1 MTNLTIAYLAV
12 LTFFTSTVSFAQDS
26 LITELAKNNVTTF
39 LKAQNTFIGPG
50 WKIITQQAK
59 KCDNVLIGEDH
70 FTNEIPDF
78 VAALS
83 VEIKFDNFITE
94 IDPYSAKILET
105 EITNLSTQDF
115 NKYRNDFG
123 NTFGFFALQPEFN
136 LLQQLVKSNTKLF
149 GTDQISS
156 VADRLICSKLQK
168 ITKNFEAKRIYAIIE
183 DSSKIYFKNFVEGKS
198 NPHGIPFYMFTNEFQ
213 KNLTALSA
221 IELSK
226 EEMLI
231 IDRMKLSAKIY
242 QEQNHQ
248 LRIQL
253 MKNELMK
260 VYSQWE
266 EKKNLFKYGAIHVSK
281 GESFFKIFD
290 IGNVVHNVSDSKF
303 KNSLHIMVVGKSGSQ
318 GSPFKDFPE
327 RQIDENSEILKSFKP
342 LFKAVQDKDWHC
354 IDMLPLRKAVENEK
368 LVVKDITLLRI
379 INGYDL
385 IVVIPTVTAAKF

>member
-1 MTNLTIAYLAV
+1 
-12 LTFFTSTVSFAQDS
+12 
-26 LITELAKNNVTTF
+26 
-39 LKAQNTFIGPG
+39 
-50 WKIITQQAK
+50 
-59 KCDNVLIGEDH
+59 
-70 FTNEIPDF
+70 
-78 VAALS
+78 
-83 VEIKFDNFITE
+83 
-94 IDPYSAKILET
+94 
-105 EITNLSTQDF
+105 
-115 NKYRNDFG
+115 
-123 NTFGFFALQPEFN
+123 
-136 LLQQLVKSNTKLF
+136 
-149 GTDQISS
+149 
-156 VADRLICSKLQK
+156 
-168 ITKNFEAKRIYAIIE
+168 
-183 DSSKIYFKNFVEGKS
+183 
-198 NPHGIPFYMFTNEFQ
+198 
-213 KNLTALSA
+213 
-221 IELSK
+221 
-226 EEMLI
+226 MLI